1 MMMEVLHSSGMV
13 FYQYSV
19 MIARSNVGM
28 VAGKVVYHDVLC
40 AEVIKAEIIIHR
52 GRDKLS

>member
-1 MMMEVLHSSGMV
+1 MV
-13 FYQYSV
+13 FYQYRI

-28 VAGKVVYHDVLC
+28 ASGKVVYHDVLC